1 MHLFET
7 LRTSVRSLL
16 SNKTRSALTMLGVV
30 IGTAAVIAM
39 VALGTGANRTVQR
52 FITGVGSNLL
62 IIHPKAVSVGGAR
75 QQAGSGATLTLEDA
89 EALER
94 EAFALRAVTPD
105 IYGYTRLV
113 HGNRNWSA
121 LTMGTGAA
129 AFDIRSWRIA
139 EGRFFLDEEAKGGAK
154 VAVLGDTVARNL
166 FDDENPLERI
176 VRIRN
181 VPMRVIGVLA
191 PKGQTPWGQDQDD
204 VVYVPFSTAQRRLF
218 RRGAANSIH
227 RITAAALND
236 GAVPEAERET
246 TAILRQRRGL
256 ADGEPEDFE
265 VRNMTQM
272 LDAAT
277 ESTRVMSLLLG
288 AVASISLLVGG
299 IGIMNIMLVSVT
311 ERTRE
316 IGIRMAVGAR
326 PADIRAQFLT
336 EAVLLSVSGGVVGI
350 ALGAWGSS
358 VVTRLLEWPTVVSG
372 GSIALAFSFSVFV
385 GVFFGFYPAWKAS
398 TLHPMEALGRE

>member
-62 IIHPKAVSVGGAR
+62 ISPPAAASAGGAR
-75 QQAGSGATLTLEDA
+75 QQAGSGAMLTLADA

-105 IYGYTRLV
+105 IYGYARLV

-139 EGRFFLDEEAKGGAK
+139 EGRFLLDDEAKGGAK

-256 ADGEPEDFE
+256 AAGEPEDFE

-299 IGIMNIMLVSVT
+299 IGLCQI
-311 ERTRE
+311 
-316 IGIRMAVGAR
+316 
-326 PADIRAQFLT
+326 
-336 EAVLLSVSGGVVGI
+336 EA
-350 ALGAWGSS
+350 
-358 VVTRLLEWPTVVSG
+358 
-372 GSIALAFSFSVFV
+372 F
-385 GVFFGFYPAWKAS
+385 
-398 TLHPMEALGRE
+398 